1 MDPLPNTILMLVVSS
16 LFCFH
21 VFSVDVK
28 DISSKLSRDINLIQS
43 EELGVPFIEVC
54 IAIVY
59 CILKK

>member
-1 MDPLPNTILMLVVSS
+1 MDPIPNTILMLVVSS

-21 VFSVDVK
+21 VVSVDVK

-54 IAIVY
+54 IAVV
-59 CILKK
+59 